1 MSKEERAKCAYC
13 TLATAGKQPSYIIN
27 NDYVAAF
34 MEPNPVGAGSVIVTT
49 KTHYQ
54 DIDELDEA
62 TAMAVMRALQAVTRA
77 IKRVYEPDG
86 VGMIQNSGKFSDSL
100 HFHIHVFPRYRND
113 WFKGLAMEFTG
124 SANADSDEIAA
135 ELRQALD

>member
-1 MSKEERAKCAYC
+1 MIDQR
-13 TLATAGKQPSYIIN
+13 TH
-27 NDYVAAF
+27 
-34 MEPNPVGAGSVIVTT
+34 VGAGSVIVTT